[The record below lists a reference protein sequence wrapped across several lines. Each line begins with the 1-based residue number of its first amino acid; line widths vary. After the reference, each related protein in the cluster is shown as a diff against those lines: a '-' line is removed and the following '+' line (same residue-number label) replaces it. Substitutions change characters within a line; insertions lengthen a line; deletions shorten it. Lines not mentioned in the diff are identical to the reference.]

1 VGTCVIV
8 AGTYRAGTSLLAR
21 FLHESG
27 ADMNPVPV
35 QSDWPGWHP
44 SGSYK
49 DKILDVEGFT
59 GWDAYFATR
68 PMPEVWGIKSHRL
81 LFIPG
86 MMESFVESCPV
97 DRKVLI
103 WTTRD
108 IETAVASYS
117 TLRHDLSNEEA
128 REIITSQSATLQG
141 LFQAWPEADRMQV
154 AFPATTIDPAGQ
166 LQAVTDLIG
175 LPFNEQALAHIRADI
190 PKWG

>member
-1 VGTCVIV
+1 MSTCVIV
-8 AGTYRAGTSLLAR
+8 AGTYRSGTSLLAR

-27 ADMNPVPV
+27 ADMNPVLV
-35 QSDWPGWHP
+35 ESDWSGWHP

-49 DKILDVEGFT
+49 DKILDVEGFA
-59 GWDAYFATR
+59 GWEAYFSAR
-68 PMPEVWGIKSHRL
+68 PMPNVWGIKSHRL
-81 LFIPG
+81 LFTPG
-86 MMESFVESCPV
+86 MIESFIQACPAN
-97 DRKVLI
+97 RKVLV

-117 TLRHDLSNEEA
+117 FLRHDLSIEEA
-128 REIITSQSATLQG
+128 REIIASQVAILDS

-154 AFPATTIDPAGQ
+154 AFPETTIDPAGQ

-175 LPFNEQALAHIRADI
+175 LPFDEQALAHIRADI

>member
-1 VGTCVIV
+1 MSTCVIV
-8 AGTYRAGTSLLAR
+8 AGTYRSGTSLLAR
-21 FLHESG
+21 FLHESRC
-27 ADMNPVPV
+27 DMNPAPV
-35 QSDWPGWHP
+35 ESDWSGWHP

-49 DKILDVEGFT
+49 DKILDVEGFA
-59 GWDAYFATR
+59 GWDAYFTTR

-86 MMESFVESCPV
+86 MMESFIESCPV
-97 DRKVLI
+97 NRKVLI

-108 IETAVASYS
+108 IKTTVASYS
-117 TLRHDLSNEEA
+117 ALRHDLSSEETGG
-128 REIITSQSATLQG
+128 IITSQAAILES
-141 LFQAWPEADRMQV
+141 LFQAWPEADRMKV

-175 LPFNEQALAHIRADI
+175 LPFNEQALAHIRANI